1 MEPMLLRDSDQMA
14 MAVGLELRVP
24 LLDHRLVEFVL
35 GLPAA
40 WKQGRPAKRLLIEAF
55 ADILPRECWDRPKQG
70 FVLPMEDWMR
80 GPLADFC
87 RQGLGAVKER
97 LRAGFVERAFAQ
109 FQARRLHWTRVWQL
123 VVLGH
128 YLEKNR

>member
-1 MEPMLLRDSDQMA
+1 
-14 MAVGLELRVP
+14 
-24 LLDHRLVEFVL
+24 
-35 GLPAA
+35 
-40 WKQGRPAKRLLIEAF
+40 
-55 ADILPRECWDRPKQG
+55 
-70 FVLPMEDWMR
+70 MEDWMR

-87 RQGLGAVKER
+87 RQGLEAAKTR
-97 LRAGFVERAFAQ
+97 LQAGFVDRAFAE

>member
-1 MEPMLLRDSDQMA
+1 
-14 MAVGLELRVP
+14 
-24 LLDHRLVEFVL
+24 
-35 GLPAA
+35 
-40 WKQGRPAKRLLIEAF
+40 
-55 ADILPRECWDRPKQG
+55 
-70 FVLPMEDWMR
+70 MEDWMC

-87 RQGLGAVKER
+87 RQGLEAVKTR
-97 LRAGFVERAFAQ
+97 LRAEFVDCAFAE